1 MYCLF
6 DLEREEFF
14 IYAGG
19 RLWGMGHGGW
29 AGDFLYALS
38 SIGWD
43 LVTGVLQA
51 GNKNKCSVSL
61 IRRLDTL

>member
-1 MYCLF
+1 
-6 DLEREEFF
+6 
-14 IYAGG
+14 
-19 RLWGMGHGGW
+19 MGHGGW